1 MWPRTGEGPPVRTAL
16 VLVLLAAC
24 SHHARPVAPAKSVEA
39 APGFARTELTPAVV
53 LSKVRS
59 GYALGVQRCYSRYLK
74 NHGGHGRVIVSFT
87 VNAKG
92 EATDGTANGVPAKLG
107 GCIVAEVSR
116 WRFPAPRGGEQS
128 FALPLDL
135 IAD

>member
-1 MWPRTGEGPPVRTAL
+1 LTSGRSRAKVRRVRTILAL
-16 VLVLLAAC
+16 GLLAAC
-24 SHHARPVAPAKSVEA
+24 SHHGTPAAPTARPAAAAPA
-39 APGFARTELTPAVV
+39 PELTPDLV
-53 LSKVRS
+53 LSKVRG
-59 GYALGVQRCYSRYLK
+59 GYATGVQRCYSRYLK
-74 NHGGHGRVIVSFT
+74 NRSGHGRVIITFT

-92 EATDGTANGVPAKLG
+92 EAMDGAATGVPRKLG
-107 GCIVAEVSR
+107 GCIVAEVAR

>member
-1 MWPRTGEGPPVRTAL
+1 MRTTL

-24 SHHARPVAPAKSVEA
+24 SHHATPVAATAKPADSTPA
-39 APGFARTELTPAVV
+39 FAGTALTPELV
-53 LSKVRS
+53 LSKVRG
-59 GYALGVQRCYSRYLK
+59 GYATGVQRCYSRYLK
-74 NHGGHGRVIVSFT
+74 NRGGHGRVVVSFT

-92 EATDGTANGVPAKLG
+92 EAMDGAASGVPAKLG

-135 IAD
+135 VAD

>member
-1 MWPRTGEGPPVRTAL
+1 VRTTL

-24 SHHARPVAPAKSVEA
+24 SHHAKPAAPARP
-39 APGFARTELTPAVV
+39 APAFAGTELTPDLV
-53 LSKVRS
+53 LAKVR
-59 GYALGVQRCYSRYLK
+59 AAMGVQRCYTRYLK
-74 NHGGHGRVIVSFT
+74 HRGGHGRVMITFT

-92 EATDGTANGVPAKLG
+92 EAQDGAASGVPDKLG
-107 GCIVAEVSR
+107 GCIVAEVAR

-128 FALPLDL
+128 FAVPIDL

>member
-1 MWPRTGEGPPVRTAL
+1 MRTVV

-24 SHHARPVAPAKSVEA
+24 SHHGRPAAPAKQA
-39 APGFARTELTPAVV
+39 ARPTPAHTELTPAVV

-59 GYALGVQRCYSRYLK
+59 GYAHGVQRCYSRYLK
-74 NHGGHGRVIVSFT
+74 SRAGHGRVIVSFT

-92 EATDGTANGVPAKLG
+92 EAQDGAATGVPRKLG

-116 WRFPAPRGGEQS
+116 WRFPAPRGGDQS

>member
-1 MWPRTGEGPPVRTAL
+1 ML
-16 VLVLLAAC
+16 VMLAAC
-24 SHHARPVAPAKSVEA
+24 SHGGRPHAAAPAA
-39 APGFARTELTPAVV
+39 APAAESASSGTQLTPGLVIA
-53 LSKVRS
+53 KVRG
-59 GYALGVQRCYSRYLK
+59 GYATGVQRCYSRYLK
-74 NHGGHGRVIVSFT
+74 NRGGHGRVIVSFT

-92 EATDGTANGVPAKLG
+92 QAQDGAASGVPPKLG

-116 WRFPAPRGGEQS
+116 WRFPPPRGGEQS

>member
-1 MWPRTGEGPPVRTAL
+1 MRTIL

-24 SHHARPVAPAKSVEA
+24 SHHGKPAVAAKPAAAAPA
-39 APGFARTELTPAVV
+39 PELTPELV
-53 LSKVRS
+53 LSKVRG
-59 GYALGVQRCYSRYLK
+59 GYATGVQRCYTRYLK
-74 NHGGHGRVIVSFT
+74 NRSGHGRVVITFT

-92 EATDGTANGVPAKLG
+92 EVMDGAANGVPEKLG
-107 GCIVAEVSR
+107 GCIVAEVAR